1 MATPVNAAADV
12 SVPIASKLEP
22 NSSSTSSASYAS
34 SVVSA
39 PLNRHSEAA
48 QSTDTEAL
56 TDHDDLEGARTVAVP
71 RCSTWFAMD
80 KINPIEKRMLP
91 EFFVENGSKTA
102 EIYLKY
108 RNYMVHAYRQQPSL
122 YLTATACRRNLAGDA
137 CAILRVHEF
146 LTHWGLINFHV
157 PPHAMPPV
165 IHSTYALKTAQA
177 TAQTTANNGHQG
189 PIAMLVAAKKE
200 NARRVDV
207 PLPCEAC
214 GTAREAQDA
223 FFELTS
229 EAKKKLTSYG
239 AATSV
244 GSANFISNGANGKA
258 GEGKEVIVGG
268 FALRPGSG
276 ICDECFIRGAFP
288 EGYDASDFVLC
299 PTVARNLLAK
309 TKWTEEET
317 SLMLHAVSSTRTS
330 RIKGAENEEDDG
342 SCDWNYVASK
352 VGSKT
357 ADECLLH
364 FLEMP
369 LLDQPVQ
376 TQKPRLGD
384 SIQSLRPFAT
394 GAVLNAPVLDLA
406 ALVEHVEPLVAKAAA
421 HAAIGAVKRLHTMQV
436 APTTSPQLETPVSM
450 ENNGSTGTAGVK
462 VESIPTLSGPAKMRD
477 SSFEGAAAAVANSA
491 EVAGIGST
499 IKSEDIAVDG
509 DVAME
514 DTSLSTATV
523 ASKEGDDDKS
533 NAVSVSKEMIA
544 VTEEAANATTIA
556 LLASRSQEIAD
567 NIANGPIKD
576 LVNQLL
582 ENQLRHMEL
591 KMQQLAVLEQAI
603 VAEKEQ
609 LAKEKYQLYVDRLA
623 FSREKINGRSSQLGP

>member
-34 SVVSA
+34 SAVSA

-165 IHSTYALKTAQA
+165 IHSTYALKTAQ
-177 TAQTTANNGHQG
+177 TIAQTTANNGHQG

-200 NARRVDV
+200 NARRVDL

-258 GEGKEVIVGG
+258 GEGNEVIVGG

-369 LLDQPVQ
+369 LLDQPSQ

-406 ALVEHVEPLVAKAAA
+406 ALVEHVDPLVAKAAA

-436 APTTSPQLETPVSM
+436 APTTSPQLETPLSM

-462 VESIPTLSGPAKMRD
+462 VESIPTLSGPAKMLD
-477 SSFEGAAAAVANSA
+477 SSLEGVAAAVANSA

-499 IKSEDIAVDG
+499 IKSEDIAADG

-556 LLASRSQEIAD
+556 LLATRSQEIAD

-576 LVNQLL
+576 LVNQML

>member
-1 MATPVNAAADV
+1 MATPVNAAANI
-12 SVPIASKLEP
+12 SVPIASISAP
-22 NSSSTSSASYAS
+22 NSSSTSSAYNVSNI
-34 SVVSA
+34 VSA

-48 QSTDTEAL
+48 QSTDTKAL
-56 TDHDDLEGARTVAVP
+56 TDHDDLQGARTIAVP

-91 EFFVENGSKTA
+91 EFFVENGSKTT

-108 RNYMVHAYRQQPSL
+108 RNYMVHAYRQQPGL

-165 IHSTYALKTAQA
+165 IHSNYALKTAE
-177 TAQTTANNGHQG
+177 TTANSGHQG

-200 NARRVDV
+200 NIARRVDV

-214 GTAREAQDA
+214 GIAREAKDS
-223 FFELTS
+223 FFELTT
-229 EAKKKLTSYG
+229 EAKKKLTSCG

-244 GSANFISNGANGKA
+244 GSASLILA
-258 GEGKEVIVGG
+258 GEGKEVTVGG

-276 ICDECFIRGAFP
+276 ICDECFVRGAFP
-288 EGYDASDFVLC
+288 EGYDASDFVLM
-299 PTVARNLLAK
+299 PTVARNLSAAA
-309 TKWTEEET
+309 KWTEEET
-317 SLMLHAVSSTRTS
+317 NLMLDAVSSTKTN
-330 RIKGAENEEDDG
+330 RIKRRGGEEYDG

-369 LLDQPVQ
+369 MLDQSVQ
-376 TQKPRLGD
+376 THKARLGD
-384 SIQSLRPFAT
+384 SIQSLQPFTA
-394 GAVLNAPVLDLA
+394 GAVLNAPVLDLVT
-406 ALVEHVEPLVAKAAA
+406 LVEHVDPLVAKAAA

-436 APTTSPQLETPVSM
+436 APTTPQLDTPVSI
-450 ENNGSTGTAGVK
+450 ENNGATGASGVK
-462 VESIPTLSGPAKMRD
+462 VESIPTLSGPAEMRGRSV
-477 SSFEGAAAAVANSA
+477 SSLEGAAAAVANSA

-499 IKSEDIAVDG
+499 VKIEDIAADG

-514 DTSLSTATV
+514 DASLSNATV
-523 ASKEGDDDKS
+523 EPVSKAGDGDKS

-556 LLASRSQEIAD
+556 LLATRSQEIAD
-567 NIANGPIKD
+567 NIANGPVQD
-576 LVNQLL
+576 LVKQLL
-582 ENQLRHMEL
+582 ENQLCQMEL

-609 LAKEKYQLYVDRLA
+609 LVKEKYQLYVDRLA
-623 FSREKINGRSSQLGP
+623 FSREKMNGHSAQLGP